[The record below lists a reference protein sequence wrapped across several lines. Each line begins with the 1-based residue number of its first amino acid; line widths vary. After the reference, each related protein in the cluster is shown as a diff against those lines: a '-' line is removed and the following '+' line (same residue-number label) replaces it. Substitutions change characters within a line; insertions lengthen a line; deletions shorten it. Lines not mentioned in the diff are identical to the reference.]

1 MGSSQMESRASR
13 ILSRLTP
20 VPITASSNSR
30 LQADIAF
37 NSNSISGQPKMP
49 LYPTVNKRG
58 SREVES
64 QPGQISITK
73 LS

>member
-1 MGSSQMESRASR
+1 MGSSQKESRASR

-20 VPITASSNSR
+20 VPITASNNSR
-30 LQADIAF
+30 LQAYLAF
-37 NSNSISGQPKMP
+37 KSKSISGPPKMP

-64 QPGQISITK
+64 QPGKISIIK